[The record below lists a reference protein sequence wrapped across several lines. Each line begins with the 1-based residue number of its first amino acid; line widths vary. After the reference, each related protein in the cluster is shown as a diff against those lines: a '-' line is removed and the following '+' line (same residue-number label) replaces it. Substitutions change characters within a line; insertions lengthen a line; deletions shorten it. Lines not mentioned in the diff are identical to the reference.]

1 MANSSSYIENPYS
14 QLIRSIALKIKFSAD
29 EKVSKLGLN
38 SQQGRMIGYI
48 YEHQDSGIIQKDLAD
63 VFQRTGASITSML
76 QGLEK
81 KEYIERRI
89 TKGNERQKNIYVL
102 PKGVALI
109 EDFNKSFAEV
119 EKSIAVNLTE
129 EEKDTLLSL
138 LIKVNNSL

>member
-1 MANSSSYIENPYS
+1 MTNSSSSLENPYS

-29 EKVSKLGLN
+29 KKVNKLGLN

-63 VFQRTGASITSML
+63 AFQRTGASTTSML

-89 TKGNERQKNIYVL
+89 PKGNERQKNIYVL

-119 EKSIAVNLTE
+119 EKSITANLTG
-129 EEKDTLLSL
+129 EEKDTLLAL